1 MKWKADYAQ
10 SADEWQIRR
19 LALLYARA
27 IDRNI
32 PEIMDDIFTED
43 AFLDIAGRP
52 RREGRQAMHDLPG
65 WAKERWV
72 PTLHKVHNQ
81 LVTVEGDAAEAET
94 YCTAEHLE
102 RDSGGGTTLYSM
114 SIRYADQLVKH
125 SGQWRFKSRTLT
137 IEWTDVRQV
146 VRQPAS

>member
-32 PEIMDDIFTED
+32 PEIMDDIFTEE
-43 AFLDIAGRP
+43 AILDIAGRP
-52 RREGRQAMHDLPG
+52 RREGREAMHALPG

-72 PTLHKVHNQ
+72 ATLHKVHNQ
-81 LVTVEGDAAEAET
+81 LVTVQGDAAEGET

-102 RDSGGGTTLYSM
+102 RDAGGGTTLYSM
-114 SIRYADQLVKH
+114 SIRYDDRFVKLA
-125 SGQWRFKSRTLT
+125 GKWRFKSRVLT

-146 VRQPAS
+146 VWQSAK